1 MLKNYLKISFR
12 KLWKEKGYA
21 FLNIFGLAVGI
32 TVSLLIGLYIFD
44 ELGYDSFFKQS
55 DQIYRVQFEH
65 EFGGKVEME
74 STIPEMIG
82 PNLSDSYPEVEKAVR
97 ITGPYDNSLIEI
109 EGKQFYQ
116 SGFISADSS
125 FFDLFTYEA
134 LHGNLETAL
143 YQPGSLVL
151 TESLAEKIFGTTDVV
166 GNRLTL
172 RNSEHTITAV
182 IVDVPHNTHLQFSMV
197 GYRESSGRKAW
208 NYRSADTYILLKDQ
222 ASVDQ
227 LQEKMPSFIEQYA
240 YRSAGQGLEKA
251 DAGNYNLYFQELTD
265 IHLNP
270 QGFGTQQ
277 KAGPWQYLYIL
288 ACVAILIL
296 AIACINYTNISTA
309 RSAQQAREV
318 CVRKTVGANREQLI
332 SRFLTESILSSSL
345 ATLLAIFMLEA
356 VLPYF
361 NNFVGKELQLFGFEH
376 GVVVFIGLIALVLLV
391 GILSGG
397 YGALVISSFRPA
409 TVLKGSMLAGI
420 YSGSGFRKA
429 LVTIQFTA
437 SVGLILITVLI
448 YQQMDYVR
456 ENRLNQ
462 NDEQIVVLE
471 NYRQLT
477 DQYGPFRQQLMS
489 YSEVELVSTGQ
500 KPGTISSRMVIQDST
515 GNRTEILNANV
526 GYGYSE
532 ILGLDVL
539 SGRSFSPDFPD
550 SNAFIVNQSAAEE
563 WLGVEQASGQETQ
576 GTYGRLVGIVEDFHM
591 LPLYEPIQPMIMRF
605 DEKAQRH
612 ILVKLK
618 GGQIASGLDRIHQA
632 WTEFVPS
639 SPPLYSFL
647 DDELDKAYRSELRMA
662 NIFGGF
668 SLIAIFL
675 ACLGLFGLSAYS
687 AHRRVKEI
695 GIRKVFGAS
704 ISNLVALLSKDF
716 MKLVILGF
724 LISTPI
730 AYYIINRWLTDF
742 KYKIEIDPWI
752 FIGTGVAVA
761 LLALATVSWQS
772 IRAAVANPADSLRQE

>member
-1 MLKNYLKISFR
+1 M
-12 KLWKEKGYA
+12 
-21 FLNIFGLAVGI
+21 LNIFGLAVGI
-32 TVSLLIGLYIFD
+32 AVSLLIGLYIYD
-44 ELGYDSFFKQS
+44 ELNYDSSFAQS
-55 DQIYRVQFEH
+55 NQIYRVQFEH
-65 EFGGKVEME
+65 EFGGKKEME

-82 PNLSDSYPEVEKAVR
+82 PNLRESYPEIEKAAR

-109 EGKQFYQ
+109 DGNQFYQ
-116 SGFISADSS
+116 GGFISADST

-134 LHGNLETAL
+134 LHGSLERSL
-143 YQPGSLVL
+143 HQPGSLVL
-151 TESLAEKIFGTTDVV
+151 TESLAEKIFGTTEVV
-166 GNRLTL
+166 GNSLKM
-172 RNSEHTITAV
+172 RNSEHTVTAV
-182 IVDVPHNTHLQFSMV
+182 IKDVPHNTHLQFSMV

-208 NYRSADTYILLKDQ
+208 NYRSADTYVLLNEQ
-222 ASVDQ
+222 ASVNQ
-227 LQEKMPSFIEQYA
+227 LHDKMPSFIEEYA
-240 YRSAGQGLEKA
+240 YRSAGDGLEKA
-251 DAGNYNLYFQELTD
+251 DADKYNLYFQELTD

-270 QGFGTQQ
+270 QGYGTQQ
-277 KAGPWQYLYIL
+277 KAGPWQYLYIF

-318 CVRKTVGANREQLI
+318 GVRKTVGANRGQLI
-332 SRFLTESILSSSL
+332 SRFLVESILSSSV
-345 ATLLAIFMLEA
+345 ATLLAIFILEA
-356 VLPYF
+356 ILPYF

-376 GVVVFIGLIALVLLV
+376 VVAVFTVLIALVLTV
-391 GILSGG
+391 GIFSGG
-397 YGALVISSFRPA
+397 YGALVMSSFKPSD
-409 TVLKGSMLAGI
+409 VLKGSSLPGI
-420 YSGSGFRKA
+420 YSGSVFRKV

-462 NDEQIVVLE
+462 NDEEIVVLE

-477 DQYGPFRQQLMS
+477 DQYSSFRQKLMS
-489 YSEVELVSTGQ
+489 YPQIELVSTGQ

-515 GNRTEILNANV
+515 GKRTEILNANV
-526 GYGYSE
+526 GYGYTE
-532 ILGLDVL
+532 LLGLNVL
-539 SGRSFSPDFPD
+539 SGRTFSPDFPD
-550 SNAFIVNQSAAEE
+550 SNAYIVNKTAAEE
-563 WLGVEQASGQETQ
+563 WLGVEEVTDQKVRK
-576 GTYGRLVGIVEDFHM
+576 TYGRLVGIVKDFHM

-618 GGQIASGLDRIHQA
+618 GGQIGKGLDSIQQA
-632 WTEFVPS
+632 WIEFVPS

-647 DDELDKAYRSELRMA
+647 DDDLDKAYRSELRMA

-668 SLIAIFL
+668 SIIAIIL

-704 ISNLVALLSKDF
+704 IANLVALLSKDF
-716 MKLVILGF
+716 IKLVLLGF

-730 AYYIINRWLTDF
+730 AWYVINRWLTDF
-742 KYKIEIDPWI
+742 QYKIEVDPWI
-752 FIGTGVAVA
+752 FIITGVAVIF
-761 LLALATVSWQS
+761 LALATVSWQS
-772 IRAAVANPADSLRQE
+772 IRAAVANPADSLRSE

>member
-1 MLKNYLKISFR
+1 MLKNYLKISLR
-12 KLWKEKGYA
+12 KLWKEKGYT
-21 FLNIFGLAVGI
+21 FINIFGLAVGI
-32 TVSLLIGLYIFD
+32 AVSLLITLYIYD
-44 ELGYDSFFKQS
+44 ELNYDSFFEQS
-55 DQIYRVQFEH
+55 DHIYRVQFEH

-74 STIPEMIG
+74 TTIPEMIG
-82 PNLSDSYPEVEKAVR
+82 PNLKESYPEIEKAAR
-97 ITGPYDNSLIEI
+97 ITGPYNNSLIEI
-109 EGKQFYQ
+109 DGKQFYQ
-116 SGFISADSS
+116 SGYIAADST
-125 FFDLFTYEA
+125 FFDLFNFEA
-134 LHGNLETAL
+134 LRGNLEKAL
-143 YQPGSLVL
+143 HRPGSLVL
-151 TESLAEKIFGTTDVV
+151 TKSLAEKIFGRIDVV
-166 GNRLTL
+166 GNSLNMRH
-172 RNSEHTITAV
+172 SEYTVTAV
-182 IVDVPHNTHLQFSMV
+182 IEDIPHNTHLQFTMV

-208 NYRSADTYILLKDQ
+208 NYRSADTYILLSDQ

-227 LQEKMPSFIEQYA
+227 LYDKIPSFIEQYA

-251 DAGNYNLYFQELTD
+251 DANKYDLHFQKLTD

-277 KAGPWQYLYIL
+277 KAGPWQYLYIF

-318 CVRKTVGANREQLI
+318 GVRKTIGANRSQLV
-332 SRFLTESILSSSL
+332 SRFLTESILSSSV
-345 ATLLAIFMLEA
+345 ATLLALFMLEA
-356 VLPYF
+356 VLPHF

-376 GVVVFIGLIALVLLV
+376 NIAVFSGLIALVLLV
-391 GILSGG
+391 GVLSGG
-397 YGALVISSFRPA
+397 YGALVMSSFRPA
-409 TVLKGSMLAGI
+409 TVLKGSSLPGI

-437 SVGLILITVLI
+437 SVCLILITVLI

-462 NDEQIVVLE
+462 NDEEIVVLE

-477 DQYGPFRQQLMS
+477 DQYSSFRQKLMS
-489 YSEVELVSTGQ
+489 YPEIELVSTGQ

-515 GNRTEILNANV
+515 GKRTEILNANV
-526 GYGYSE
+526 GYGYTE
-532 ILGLDVL
+532 LLGLDVL

-550 SNAFIVNQSAAEE
+550 TNAYIVNKTAAEE
-563 WLGVEQASGQETQ
+563 WLGVEKATDQKERKTF
-576 GTYGRLVGIVEDFHM
+576 GRLVGIVEDFHM
-591 LPLYEPIQPMIMRF
+591 LPLYESIQPMIMRF
-605 DEKAQRH
+605 DEEAQRH

-618 GGQIASGLDRIHQA
+618 GGQIAKGLNSIQQT

-668 SLIAIFL
+668 SLIAIIL

-704 ISNLVALLSKDF
+704 IANLVGLLSKDF
-716 MKLVILGF
+716 IKPVILGF

-730 AYYIINRWLTDF
+730 AYYVINHWLTDF
-742 KYKIEIDPWI
+742 QYKIEINPWI
-752 FIGTGVAVA
+752 FIGTGVAVVM
-761 LLALATVSWQS
+761 LALATVSWQS
-772 IRAAVANPADSLRQE
+772 ILAAVANPVDSLRSE